1 VTDTGS
7 EATAGSV
14 FSRFQKHTPLL
25 SNLPLAIARRS
36 LATCLL
42 LALDSQSRR
51 TTPNLSLRI
60 HAASRLESPRS
71 TKRAGSRFHPAG
83 QSLAANVNQ
92 TVFREIPHRLFES
105 GDLVVARRPQST
117 HQLNPG
123 GLLEQERV
131 RCFMVF
137 HGPKQLRKAVRGPP
151 TAPCRMRF
159 QRDAVDAGRFNRV
172 DGTIVGCQSE
182 CRATQTWQPIGDV
195 ASNGVDL
202 RSNSSQLILL

>member
-1 VTDTGS
+1 
-7 EATAGSV
+7 
-14 FSRFQKHTPLL
+14 
-25 SNLPLAIARRS
+25 
-36 LATCLL
+36 
-42 LALDSQSRR
+42 
-51 TTPNLSLRI
+51 
-60 HAASRLESPRS
+60 
-71 TKRAGSRFHPAG
+71 
-83 QSLAANVNQ
+83 
-92 TVFREIPHRLFES
+92 
-105 GDLVVARRPQST
+105 
-117 HQLNPG
+117 
-123 GLLEQERV
+123 
-131 RCFMVF
+131 MVF